1 MIDDP
6 LANPNDR
13 ALTVEQTMER
23 LGCSRTTINRLLA
36 RGELTGFG
44 AHKLKRISEGSI
56 IQYKM
61 RNRIQ
66 PKTNRKPPELRRTQ
80 NRMAAAIAECEALLR
95 L

>member
-6 LANPNDR
+6 LANPHDR

-36 RGELTGFG
+36 KGELTGFG

-56 IQYKM
+56 VQYKQ
-61 RNRIQ
+61 RNRIA
-66 PKTNRKPPELRRTQ
+66 PKLNKKPPELRRTQ
-80 NRMAAAIAECEALLR
+80 NRIASAMAECEALLR

>member
-1 MIDDP
+1 MLDDP
-6 LANPNDR
+6 LANPLDR

-36 RGELTGFG
+36 KGELAGFG
-44 AHKLKRISEGSI
+44 SHKLKRISEGSI

-66 PKTNRKPPELRRTQ
+66 PQSGKKPPELRRTQ
-80 NRMAAAIAECEALLR
+80 NRLAVAMAECEELLR